1 MKSRFNLTQI
11 AILSFFFSLLMVSS
25 CSKENS
31 RGATDDEQEVTA
43 SQVSSESDGQAELIF
58 NGLFDD
64 AMGVSDEVGMSGTG
78 VFGRIN
84 SCPTVTLTH
93 LNPPAV
99 FPIRVVLDFGNPG
112 CTGNDGHLR
121 SGRIITE
128 YTARLIYP
136 GAIATTTFDGFYV
149 DSIHVEGIHK
159 ITNTSNGTT
168 NRQYTVTVRDG
179 KLTRPN
185 GDYTKWKSDKVITQI
200 EGFITLDFHDDI
212 FSITGSAEGQ
222 VKRGNLLVGWA
233 SNVTEP
239 LIKRFTCRWIV
250 RGKIR
255 TIRINTNPTS
265 PWVAVLDF
273 GNGTCDNLAVITI
286 NGVPH
291 QITLP

>member
-1 MKSRFNLTQI
+1 MKFRFNLTRI
-11 AILSFFFSLLMVSS
+11 AILSFFFSLLIVS

-31 RGATDDEQEVTA
+31 RSGTEDEQEVTA
-43 SQVSSESDGQAELIF
+43 SKISSESDGQAELIF
-58 NGLFDD
+58 NGFFDD
-64 AMGVSDEVGMSGTG
+64 AMGVSDEVGMFGTG

-84 SCPTVTLTH
+84 ACPTVTVTH

-121 SGRIITE
+121 SGKINIE

-136 GAIATTTFDGFYV
+136 GAVATTSFDGFYI
-149 DSIHVEGIHK
+149 DSVHVEGTHK

-168 NRQYTVTVRDG
+168 NRQFTIEVRDA

-200 EGFITLDFHDDI
+200 EGLMTADFHDDV
-212 FSITGSAEGQ
+212 FSVTGSAEGQ
-222 VKRGNLLVGWA
+222 VKKGNLLVGW
-233 SNVTEP
+233 SSSITEA

-250 RGKIR
+250 KGRIR
-255 TIRINTNPTS
+255 TIRVNSIPTS

-273 GNGTCDNLAVITI
+273 GNGTCDNQAIITI
-286 NGVPH
+286 NGVAH

>member
-1 MKSRFNLTQI
+1 MKSRFNLSFL
-11 AILSFFFSLLMVSS
+11 AIISFFFCLWMVLS
-25 CSKENS
+25 CAKEHS
-31 RGATDDEQEVTA
+31 GSASDDEQEVTA

-64 AMGVSDEVGMSGTG
+64 AMGVNDEVGLAGTG
-78 VFGRIN
+78 VFGRN
-84 SCPTVTLTH
+84 MACPTVIITH
-93 LNPPAV
+93 LNPPSI
-99 FPIRVVLDFGNPG
+99 FPVRVVLDFGNTG
-112 CTGNDGHLR
+112 CIGNDGHLR
-121 SGRIITE
+121 SGKIITE
-128 YTARLIYP
+128 YTNRLIYP
-136 GAIATTTFDGFYV
+136 TAMATTTFDGFYI
-149 DSIHVEGIHK
+149 DSIHVEGVHK
-159 ITNTSNGTT
+159 ITNTSTGTT

-200 EGFITLDFHDDI
+200 EGFITADFRDDI

-222 VKRGNLLVGWA
+222 VKRGNLLVGW
-233 SNVTEP
+233 SSSITEP

-255 TIRINTNPTS
+255 TIRINAIPTS

-273 GNGTCDNLAVITI
+273 GNGICDNLAVITI
-286 NGVPH
+286 NGVAH